1 MPAGRFTDRARPR
14 KLSSLPTIR
23 PCGRPGP
30 AVSEATAPTQFP
42 VTDPRSGA
50 MAVATAQYEEK
61 TDIQKD
67 ITEMVRQFVDEQII
81 PSAEEYDHEDKFPEP
96 IVEQMKELGLFG
108 VTIPEEYGGMGLD
121 LTTYTMIVEEL
132 SRGWISISGVVNTHF
147 IGSYLLMKFGT
158 DEQKDYFLP
167 KMATGEIRAAF
178 SLSEPEV
185 GSDVQGIKSTAK
197 KDDSGNWI
205 LDGQKMWVTN
215 GSGSGVVFVLMKTDT
230 KADPPHRGMTCF
242 ITEKEPWK
250 EIGEGEYE
258 GLDVPPKI
266 KKMGYK
272 GVESTELVYNGY
284 SCPPDRILG
293 GEEEGLN
300 RGFSQ
305 MMDALEVGRVNVAA
319 RGVGI
324 AQRALELGLQ
334 YSQERKTFGR
344 PIAQHQAIQFKL
356 ADMAT
361 KIEAA
366 RLVTLKAARMKDAG
380 QRSDLEAGMA
390 KLLASETGKECVEEC
405 FRIHGGY
412 GYSKEYEVERLY
424 RDAPLLLIGE
434 GTSEI
439 QRMVIGKK
447 LLQRHKI

>member
-1 MPAGRFTDRARPR
+1 
-14 KLSSLPTIR
+14 
-23 PCGRPGP
+23 
-30 AVSEATAPTQFP
+30 
-42 VTDPRSGA
+42 

-61 TDIQKD
+61 TDIQKE
-67 ITEMVRQFVDEQII
+67 ITEMVRSFVDNEII
-81 PSAEEYDHEDKFPEP
+81 PHAEEYDAEDKFPEP

-121 LTTYTMIVEEL
+121 LTTYAMIVEEL

-158 DEQKDYFLP
+158 DEQKEHFLP

-197 KDDSGNWI
+197 QNEGGDWV

-215 GSGSGVVFVLMKTDT
+215 GLGSGVVFVLMKTDP
-230 KADPPHRGMTCF
+230 KADPPYKGMTCF
-242 ITEKEPWK
+242 ITEKEPWA
-250 EIGEGEYE
+250 EVNEGDFK
-258 GLDVPPKI
+258 GLSIPPKI

-272 GVESTELVYNGY
+272 GVESTELVYDGY
-284 SCPPDRILG
+284 VCSEDRVLG
-293 GEEEGLN
+293 GSDGVGK
-300 RGFSQ
+300 GFGQ

-324 AQRALELGLQ
+324 AQRALELALR
-334 YSQERKTFGR
+334 YSQERKTFGK

-361 KIEAA
+361 KLEAA

-380 QRSDLEAGMA
+380 IRSDLEAGMA
-390 KLLASETGKECVEEC
+390 KLLASETGKECVEEA

-447 LLQRHKI
+447 LLQRHQI

>member
-1 MPAGRFTDRARPR
+1 
-14 KLSSLPTIR
+14 
-23 PCGRPGP
+23 
-30 AVSEATAPTQFP
+30 
-42 VTDPRSGA
+42 
-50 MAVATAQYEEK
+50 MAVETSAAFYEK
-61 TDIQKD
+61 TDEQKA

-81 PSAEEYDHEDKFPEP
+81 PTAEHFDHEDEFPEA

-121 LTTYTMIVEEL
+121 LTTYAMIVEEL

-158 DEQKDYFLP
+158 DEQKEHFLP

-197 KDDSGNWI
+197 KLDDGNYEI
-205 LDGQKMWVTN
+205 NGQKMWVTN
-215 GSGSGVVFVLMKTDT
+215 GLRSAVVFVLVKTDP
-230 KADPPHRGMTCF
+230 KADPPYKGMTCF
-242 ITEKEPWK
+242 ITEKTP
-250 EIGEGEYE
+250 GEHENP
-258 GLDVPPKI
+258 GLRVPPQI

-272 GVESTELVYNGY
+272 GVESTELVYDGY
-284 SCPPDRILG
+284 VCSADRILG
-293 GEEEGLN
+293 GEEAGVGN
-300 RGFSQ
+300 GFRQ

-324 AQRALELGLQ
+324 AQRALELALR
-334 YSQERKTFGR
+334 YSQERKTFGK
-344 PIAQHQAIQFKL
+344 PIAAHQAIQFKL

-361 KIEAA
+361 QVEAA
-366 RLVTLKAARMKDAG
+366 RLMTLKAARMKDAG

-390 KLLASETGKECVEEC
+390 KLFASEAGRFCVEES

-412 GYSKEYEVERLY
+412 GYSKEYEIERLY

-447 LLQRHKI
+447 LLERNKI